1 MNKLIRLGLAGCL
14 AGLLSASVIHRSA
27 ASGPPATCT
36 ATLTIFTTSPGTV
49 TTSGPVTH
57 YQDSGVGGRYNS
69 GLLADYTI
77 SGAQNIMVN
86 NVTQQS
92 ELQGSYTASGPGGS
106 LVISYTGHVNLTTGM
121 ATGHLEALSGTGGFA
136 TFHWEGSIDA
146 QLVRLT
152 PPTFLA
158 TDSGFCQSAP

>member
-14 AGLLSASVIHRSA
+14 AGLLSATVVHRSA

-36 ATLTIFTTSPGTV
+36 ATLTIFTTSTGTV
-49 TTSGPVTH
+49 TTSGQVTH
-57 YQDSGVGGRYNS
+57 YRDSGVGGFYSS
-69 GLLADYTI
+69 GPLAGYSI

-86 NVTQQS
+86 NVTHQS
-92 ELQGSYTASGPGGS
+92 ELQGSFTASGPGGS
-106 LVISYTGHVNLTTGM
+106 VVISYTGHANLTTGM
-121 ATGHLEALSGTGGFA
+121 ATGHFETLSGTGGFA

-146 QLVRLT
+146 HLVSLT

>member
-1 MNKLIRLGLAGCL
+1 M
-14 AGLLSASVIHRSA
+14 
-27 ASGPPATCT
+27 
-36 ATLTIFTTSPGTV
+36 
-49 TTSGPVTH
+49 TH
-57 YQDSGVGGRYNS
+57 YRDSGVGGSYTS
-69 GLLADYTI
+69 GPLAGYTI

-86 NVTQQS
+86 NVTHRS

-106 LVISYTGHVNLTTGM
+106 VVISYTGHANLTTGM
-121 ATGHLEALSGTGGFA
+121 ATGNFETHSGTGDFA

-158 TDSGFCQSAP
+158 TDSGFCHSAP